1 MAATY
6 DCAICRDVL
15 GDAPVRALMCA
26 CVFHEDCLKTYC
38 DHVGETI
45 LEIRCP
51 MCRSSADT
59 MANREAIMIVDVD
72 TDRTETTE
80 VSNAV
85 TPTAS
90 EAGTDA
96 EGPHT
101 EAQASLGQQPQVE
114 AQASL
119 GQQPQVEAQ
128 ASLGQQPQEEAQAVS
143 GPA

>member
-1 MAATY
+1 MTAMADKY
-6 DCAICRDVL
+6 DCGRCRDVL
-15 GDAPVRALMCA
+15 GDDPVEALMCV
-26 CVFHEDCLKTYC
+26 CVFREDCLKTYC
-38 DHVGETI
+38 DHSGEAI
-45 LEIRCP
+45 LTIRCP

-96 EGPHT
+96 E
-101 EAQASLGQQPQVE
+101 A
-114 AQASL
+114 
-119 GQQPQVEAQ
+119 
-128 ASLGQQPQEEAQAVS
+128 
-143 GPA
+143 